1 MFPRFASL
9 AVVALLLG
17 ACAPLPLSQQEAAP
31 QATLQP
37 APVTQPLAA
46 EDASLAPAPA
56 APAPA
61 AAAPV
66 APPPAQADKKATPQ
80 YPDIWERLRAGFR
93 IPDMD
98 NKRVR
103 MWERWYSERP
113 DYVEFIVEL
122 GSHFLYHVVQEVERR
137 NMPAE
142 IALLPMIESAYNPYA
157 YSRSHASGMWQFIRS
172 TAKLYG
178 LRQNFWYDGR
188 RDVMAATN
196 AALDYLQDLH
206 DAFGSWDLALAAYNM
221 GENGLSRAIARN
233 RARKHP
239 TDYEHLRIP
248 RETRNYFP
256 KLQAVKNIIS
266 DPARFGLK
274 LADVPNRPYFAA
286 VTTDRHIDVKLAAE
300 LAEISIE
307 EFRILNPAHNKPV
320 IRAANG
326 AETILLPLN
335 NVDTFRKN
343 LEAYV
348 DPLVS
353 WQVYRFKRKD
363 RLAKIAAKHGV
374 SMAYLKQV
382 NGIAPRRWVKP
393 GQSIVVPL
401 KGAAKP
407 YLPDLPAPRFI
418 RVRYWPQP
426 KKKLEQP
433 DTRTSA
439 PPQST
444 TRIAQNPAGLTR
456 VALALESPLQEDA
469 LVASLYPTD

>member
-1 MFPRFASL
+1 M
-9 AVVALLLG
+9 
-17 ACAPLPLSQQEAAP
+17 
-31 QATLQP
+31 
-37 APVTQPLAA
+37 
-46 EDASLAPAPA
+46 
-56 APAPA
+56 
-61 AAAPV
+61 
-66 APPPAQADKKATPQ
+66 
-80 YPDIWERLRAGFR
+80 WERLRAGFS

-113 DYVEFIVEL
+113 EYVEFMVEL
-122 GSHFLYHVVQEVERR
+122 SSHFLYHVLQEVERR

-172 TAKLYG
+172 TAKIYG

-206 DAFGSWDLALAAYNM
+206 EAFGSWDLALAAYNF
-221 GENGLSRAIARN
+221 GENGLARAIKRN
-233 RARKHP
+233 RARKRP
-239 TDYEHLRIP
+239 INYESLRLP

-266 DPARFGLK
+266 DPARFGLR
-274 LADVPNRPYFAA
+274 LAPVPNQPYFGT

-300 LAEISIE
+300 LAEIPIE

-326 AETILLPLN
+326 GETILLPLA
-335 NVDTFRKN
+335 NVETFRKN
-343 LEAYV
+343 LAAY
-348 DPLVS
+348 DEPLVS
-353 WQVYRFKRKD
+353 WQVYKFKRKD

-374 SMAYLKQV
+374 SLAYLKQV

-393 GQSIVVPL
+393 GQSIVVPVQSM
-401 KGAAKP
+401 AEP

-426 KKKLEQP
+426 KKKLDQP
-433 DTRTSA
+433 DAQTRA
-439 PPQST
+439 PVQST
-444 TRIAQNPAGLTR
+444 TRVAQERAGPTR
-456 VALALESPLQEDA
+456 VALTIENPLQADD
-469 LVASLYPTD
+469 LVVARHPAD